1 MIIMFLMPC
10 ASELYCHLKLQGT
23 NKRFHLFMT
32 PYNLTTENVNLLGL
46 STGRSRETWNR
57 QDDRPGMFMTA
68 YHEVV
73 VETGWRPERI
83 NIPAALT
90 SARQEI
96 YRLPEPQ
103 PQVTQGKFD
112 LVGPVLLLSITLA
125 VIIYKT
131 TS

>member
-1 MIIMFLMPC
+1 
-10 ASELYCHLKLQGT
+10 
-23 NKRFHLFMT
+23 
-32 PYNLTTENVNLLGL
+32 
-46 STGRSRETWNR
+46 
-57 QDDRPGMFMTA
+57 MTA

-103 PQVTQGKFD
+103 PQVTQANFD